1 MRLVPP
7 ITLGNCFFFCRDL
20 RRQVRV
26 EIHLHFFTSLLLSNA
41 ISLLWY
47 WLVHHDLLTNDQLA
61 STAFMQNQV
70 TNLYSLRLVHSI
82 WTDQNWP
89 ATSRPS
95 YTTPYKPFIGF
106 RQPGKAGLNK
116 LTGKSYIHKIQK
128 NHKKTPSVVTRVS
141 VTTWLAAAKLQC
153 E

>member
-1 MRLVPP
+1 
-7 ITLGNCFFFCRDL
+7 
-20 RRQVRV
+20 VRV

-82 WTDQNWP
+82 
-89 ATSRPS
+89 
-95 YTTPYKPFIGF
+95 
-106 RQPGKAGLNK
+106 
-116 LTGKSYIHKIQK
+116 
-128 NHKKTPSVVTRVS
+128 
-141 VTTWLAAAKLQC
+141 
-153 E
+153 